1 MKIVKS
7 WKKNLKRTGAL
18 ALATLVMCGGAS
30 FARAEDNITL
40 NQLGSDDSTVESKFN
55 EKTGKYET
63 GNEKTVLGYQTDA
76 STGYAAN
83 ITWGDMIFVYDNG
96 TYDPE
101 TGKLVASGFSYVQ
114 PDVTNGTLGIEY
126 VHEVRE
132 TEDGEKLVF
141 RDASGNEYYEDGCY
155 WEKQT
160 AEGNVE
166 IPEEEVPED
175 IEEVSRNIPGDGTVT
190 YTSGDDTTYYKKYL
204 FVSMD
209 WDQGLET
216 YNPQKE
222 VAGITSVGAYRNK
235 KETESA
241 GFWYNFDGENNVVKI
256 ENLSTSDIKFA
267 ASTAV
272 DTAVAG
278 TRVSFSLYSAD
289 SSINLAE
296 DTEKAYIPEHGDS
309 ETTWYVGSAASGS
322 LNAPVLNEVTGEV
335 TTPGKTVEFYLNIS
349 GKPHADI
356 TRQSDYEDETAA
368 SALGTITLNFTTGND
383 ETLTP
388 VITESEEETE

>member
-30 FARAEDNITL
+30 FARAEDITL
-40 NQLGSDDSTVESKFN
+40 NQLGSDSTVEEKLN
-55 EKTGKYET
+55 EETGNYET
-63 GNEKTVLGYQTDA
+63 GNVKTVLGYQTDT

-83 ITWGDMIFVYDNG
+83 ITWGNMIFVYDNG
-96 TYDPE
+96 KYDPE

-132 TEDGEKLVF
+132 KEDGEKLVF

-166 IPEEEVPED
+166 ILEEEVPED

-190 YTSGDDTTYYKKYL
+190 YTSGDTTYYKKYL

-209 WDQGLET
+209 WDLNPET

-278 TRVSFSLYSAD
+278 NHVSFSLYSAD

-296 DTEKAYIPEHGDS
+296 DTEKAYKPEHGDP
-309 ETTWYVGSAASGS
+309 ETIWYVGSEASGS
-322 LNAPVLNEVTGEV
+322 LKAPVLNEVTGEV

-349 GKPHADI
+349 GKPNADI

-368 SALGTITLNFTTGND
+368 SALGTITLNFTTENN